1 MFRECKRLTSSL
13 CFQTINSFSI
23 SGCELT
29 LESANNFP
37 LNKDADAN
45 SQEDVNEPSKAQF
58 GEIRMSFG
66 PDQLTF
72 TEFVQEGWRRASQP
86 INLHVPNDW
95 FQQKAN
101 AILWQPDSSLINND
115 DNSDTTNDKCF
126 YLDGESVDIRGPME
140 VSILP
145 QKIVLFCGQDLA
157 KDLKNSDTNNS
168 SNDRKWWQRTTT
180 ISRR

>member
-1 MFRECKRLTSSL
+1 M
-13 CFQTINSFSI
+13 
-23 SGCELT
+23 
-29 LESANNFP
+29 
-37 LNKDADAN
+37 NKDADAI
-45 SQEDVNEPSKAQF
+45 SQEDANNESSKTQF

-72 TEFVQEGWRRASQP
+72 SEFVQEGWRRASQP
-86 INLHVPNDW
+86 IDLHVPNDW
-95 FQQKAN
+95 FQQNAN
-101 AILWQPDSSLINND
+101 AILWQPDSSLIND
-115 DNSDTTNDKCF
+115 DDDSETNNDKCF

-157 KDLKNSDTNNS
+157 KDLKNSDSKNS

-180 ISRR
+180 NIPSSRR